1 MRILELAPYSYFK
14 GNKGF
19 EKNNSGFAYAVS
31 DICEAL
37 AGRGNEVFL
46 LTQSAITKGFSYKCI
61 SILRKEWSDVLL
73 NFKFSDVN
81 YGLKALKGTNITF
94 IEKLKTIYYFIN
106 RGYTEKVIREIDPD
120 VIHIQSI
127 SNYTIPFMMAAANC
141 GKPFIVSNHG
151 LAAFLEDSDPR
162 IKKLEEDF
170 LKVAEKNNTVIT
182 AVSSGI
188 KNRVIDFYQL
198 SGNNIE
204 VVFNGYRSNNT
215 DAIDVEKLNSLKA
228 KYGIKAGMFVFLC
241 AGSVSY
247 RKNQLQV
254 VRAFSMLLQVKKR
267 AKLLLAGY
275 GPQYDELR
283 EYVTEKKLEN
293 DVVVLGNVEHD
304 EMAYYY
310 TLSNCTVMASVD
322 EGFGL
327 PIIEGYSFGIPS
339 IMYRDLDAALDISF
353 PETGILVEQR
363 SDASLSQAMASV
375 MDSEWDEY
383 TIKKYAIRF
392 SNKVMGEKYHR
403 VLKNGIKSN
412 SSIPFEQIAGLLKER
427 K

>member
-1 MRILELAPYSYFK
+1 M
-14 GNKGF
+14 
-19 EKNNSGFAYAVS
+19 
-31 DICEAL
+31 
-37 AGRGNEVFL
+37 
-46 LTQSAITKGFSYKCI
+46 
-61 SILRKEWSDVLL
+61 
-73 NFKFSDVN
+73 
-81 YGLKALKGTNITF
+81 
-94 IEKLKTIYYFIN
+94 YYFIN

-127 SNYTIPFMMAAANC
+127 SNY
-141 GKPFIVSNHG
+141 
-151 LAAFLEDSDPR
+151 SDPR

-310 TLSNCTVMASVD
+310 TL
-322 EGFGL
+322 
-327 PIIEGYSFGIPS
+327 
-339 IMYRDLDAALDISF
+339 
-353 PETGILVEQR
+353 
-363 SDASLSQAMASV
+363 
-375 MDSEWDEY
+375 
-383 TIKKYAIRF
+383 
-392 SNKVMGEKYHR
+392 
-403 VLKNGIKSN
+403 
-412 SSIPFEQIAGLLKER
+412 
-427 K
+427 